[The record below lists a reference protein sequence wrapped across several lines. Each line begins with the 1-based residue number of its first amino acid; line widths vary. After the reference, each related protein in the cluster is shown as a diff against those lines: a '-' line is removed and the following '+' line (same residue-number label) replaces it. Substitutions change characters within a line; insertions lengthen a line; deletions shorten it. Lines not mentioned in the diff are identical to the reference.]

1 MKNGPKTSL
10 TFGPDFRVISPAK
23 VFELTFVGALVYWV
37 FLGLS
42 DFWAA

>member
-1 MKNGPKTSL
+1 MKKWTKNSL
-10 TFGPDFRVISPAK
+10 TFGRDFRVISPAK

-37 FLGLS
+37 FLGLP